1 MYDVSHINTTWG
13 TKEVA
18 SHKVE
23 DHHFGEE
30 GVDPYRHHDISLH
43 FIKGYS
49 RHKTKVK
56 IKRNL
61 IQPFPS
67 LIKNTKEIWIC

>member
-13 TKEVA
+13 SKEVA

-23 DHHFGEE
+23 DHHFGG

-43 FIKGYS
+43 FTKGYS
-49 RHKTKVK
+49 RHKTKVTV
-56 IKRNL
+56 KRNF

-67 LIKNTKEIWIC
+67 LIKNTKEI

>member
-13 TKEVA
+13 SKEVA

-23 DHHFGEE
+23 DLHFGG

-43 FIKGYS
+43 FTKGYS
-49 RHKTKVK
+49 RHKTKVTV
-56 IKRNL
+56 KRNF

-67 LIKNTKEIWIC
+67 LIKNTKEI